1 MATKKKPKK
10 NQTVTT
16 IAVIIAI
23 VLLIAAAFF
32 DEGEDSPAGT
42 MRDVAGALL
51 TSEGQIDSSQILS
64 RQPALT
70 PQPTAP
76 STTATTVNVVP
87 TIAAT
92 GGTTPADAT
101 ANASASDLYQIYFTT
116 PTCPAIEARTGGIDS
131 IIADDMLRAQSE
143 VDIAAFDLDSQ
154 PMVDALIAL
163 QARGVRVRVVTDT
176 DNVELESIA
185 QLRRNKITVVEDER
199 SAFMHNKFV
208 IIDDRYVWMGS
219 MNFTT
224 NDVYCNNNNIVR
236 FDAPALAA
244 NYGVEMDEM
253 YDEQRFGPQSPQN
266 TPQEKLTLGGIAVE
280 NYFAPERELELINV
294 IARTVVRANQE
305 ILFMAF
311 SFTNEAIGEAMLGRA
326 DGGIPVRGIFEK
338 TGAKGTGSYYP
349 VMRGAGLANVEIQVD
364 GNPRILHYKVI
375 IVDRKTVIFGSF
387 NFSANAN
394 RSNDENIIIVHDPI
408 FASYFVQE
416 FEARWAEAKPE

>member
-1 MATKKKPKK
+1 MATKKKPVK
-10 NQTVTT
+10 NQNITT
-16 IAVIIAI
+16 IAVVIGII
-23 VLLIAAAFF
+23 LLIAAAFF
-32 DEGEDSPAGT
+32 DEGEESPAGT
-42 MRDVAGALL
+42 MRDIAGVLL
-51 TSEGQIDSSQILS
+51 TTEGQIDPAQLLS
-64 RQPALT
+64 RQPA
-70 PQPTAP
+70 
-76 STTATTVNVVP
+76 ATTMALP
-87 TIAAT
+87 TMAPT
-92 GGTTPADAT
+92 GLPPSGTTPTSPPAG
-101 ANASASDLYQIYFTT
+101 ASASALYQIHFTT
-116 PTCPAIEARTGGIDS
+116 PTCPAIAERTGGVDT
-131 IIADDMLRAQSE
+131 IIANDMLRAQSK
-143 VDIAAFDLDSQ
+143 VDIAAFDLDSE
-154 PMVDALIAL
+154 PMTAALIAL

-244 NYGVEMDEM
+244 NYSAEMDEM
-253 YDEQRFGPQSPQN
+253 YIDRSFGPQSPEN
-266 TPQEKLTLGGIAVE
+266 TPQEKLMLGDIAIE

-364 GNPRILHYKVI
+364 GNSRIMHHKVI
-375 IVDRKTVIFGSF
+375 IVDRRTVIFGSF
-387 NFSANAN
+387 NFSASAN
-394 RSNDENIIIVHDPI
+394 RSNDENIIIVHDPV
-408 FASYFVQE
+408 FANYFVQE

>member
-42 MRDVAGALL
+42 MRDVAGVLL
-51 TSEGQIDSSQILS
+51 TTEGQIDSSQILS

-70 PQPTAP
+70 PQSTAQPAQTNATVFAIPTMAP
-76 STTATTVNVVP
+76 TSAP
-87 TIAAT
+87 
-92 GGTTPADAT
+92 
-101 ANASASDLYQIYFTT
+101 ASAPATNLYQIYFTT
-116 PTCPAIEARTGGIDS
+116 PTCPAITERTGGVDN
-131 IIADDMLRAQSE
+131 IIADDMLRAQSK
-143 VDIAAFDLDSQ
+143 VDIAAFDLDSE
-154 PMVDALIAL
+154 PMTAALIAL

-185 QLRRNKITVVEDER
+185 QLRRNQITVVEDER

-244 NYGVEMDEM
+244 NYSAEMDEM
-253 YDEQRFGPQSPQN
+253 YIDRSFGPQSPEN
-266 TPQEKLTLGGIAVE
+266 TPQEKLMLGEIAIE

-311 SFTNEAIGEAMLGRA
+311 SFTNETIGEAMLGRA

-364 GNPRILHYKVI
+364 GNPRILHHKVI
-375 IVDRKTVIFGSF
+375 IVDRKTVVFGSF

-394 RSNDENIIIVHDPI
+394 RSNDENIIIVHDPV
-408 FASYFVQE
+408 FANYFVKE